1 MANNLIN
8 MKKIN
13 IETWKRR
20 DHFKLFSQ
28 FEEPFFGVLVNI
40 DCTKA
45 YTNAKAAGKSFFL
58 HYLYRALKAANSVEE
73 FRYRILD
80 NEVILHE
87 QASVSTTINRPNGT
101 FGFGYFDYSRDEN
114 IFIANAQKAIELVQ
128 NTEGLIPSEAGGS
141 EIHFSAIPW
150 VDFTSLS
157 HARSFTF
164 PDSCPKIS
172 FGKITEKDGVKSMSI
187 SVHVHHGLA
196 DGYHVGQFVDT
207 FQKLMEEE

>member
-1 MANNLIN
+1 

-28 FEEPFFGVLVNI
+28 FEEPFFGMVVNI
-40 DCTKA
+40 DCTIA
-45 YTNAKAAGKSFFL
+45 YANAKTASKSFFL

-73 FRYRILD
+73 FRYRIL
-80 NEVILHE
+80 NEDVILHQ

-101 FGFGYFDYSRDEN
+101 FGFGYFDYNTNEN
-114 IFIANAQKAIELVQ
+114 IFIADAQKAIELVQ
-128 NTEGLIPSEAGGS
+128 TTEGLIPSQPGGS

-172 FGKITEKDGVKSMSI
+172 FGKLTEKNGVKSMPI

-196 DGYHVGQFVDT
+196 DGFHVGKFVEQ
-207 FQKLMEEE
+207 FQKLMNQE

>member
-1 MANNLIN
+1 
-8 MKKIN
+8 MKKID
-13 IETWKRR
+13 ISTWKRR

-28 FEEPFFGVLVNI
+28 FEEPFFGVVVHMN
-40 DCTKA
+40 CTKA
-45 YTNAKAAGKSFFL
+45 YANAKAANKSFFL

-87 QASVSTTINRPNGT
+87 KASVSTTINRPNGT
-101 FGFGYFDYSRDEN
+101 FGFGYFDYNEDET
-114 IFIANAQKAIELVQ
+114 IFTANAKKAISEVQ
-128 NTEGLIPSEAGGS
+128 NTEGLIPSRPGAS

-164 PDSCPKIS
+164 PDSAPKVS
-172 FGKITEKDGVKSMSI
+172 FGKVTEKDGTKTMPI
-187 SVHVHHGLA
+187 SVHIHHGLA
-196 DGYHVGQFVDT
+196 DGFHVGQFVEK
-207 FQKLMEEE
+207 FQALLNEE

>member
-1 MANNLIN
+1 

-13 IETWKRR
+13 IDTWKRK

-28 FEEPFFGVLVNI
+28 FEEPFFGFVVNI

-45 YTNAKAAGKSFFL
+45 YANAKLANKSFFL
-58 HYLYRALKAANSVEE
+58 HYLYRALKAANAIEE

-80 NEVILHE
+80 NEVILHDK
-87 QASVSTTINRPNGT
+87 ASVSTTINRPNGT
-101 FGFGYFDYSRDEN
+101 FGFGYFDDNEDEK
-114 IFIANAQKAIELVQ
+114 IFIEDAQKAILEVQ
-128 NTEGLIPSEAGGS
+128 NTEGLTPSKPGAS

-164 PDSCPKIS
+164 PDSAPKIS
-172 FGKITEKDGVKSMSI
+172 FGKVIDKEGTKTMAVSI
-187 SVHVHHGLA
+187 HIHHGLA
-196 DGYHVGQFVDT
+196 DGYHVGQFVEQ
-207 FQKLMEEE
+207 FQKLMNEE

>member
-1 MANNLIN
+1 

-13 IETWKRR
+13 INTWKRK
-20 DHFKLFSQ
+20 DHFKLFSK
-28 FEEPFFGVLVNI
+28 FEEPFFGVVVHIN
-40 DCTKA
+40 CTKA
-45 YTNAKAAGKSFFL
+45 YANAKAANKSFFL
-58 HYLYRALKAANSVEE
+58 HYLYRALKAANAIEE

-101 FGFGYFDYSRDEN
+101 FGFGYFNYDTDEN
-114 IFIANAQKAIELVQ
+114 IFIADAQKAIKLVQ
-128 NTEGLIPSEAGGS
+128 TTEGLTPSQPGGS

-172 FGKITEKDGVKSMSI
+172 FGKLTDKDGVKTMAVAI
-187 SVHVHHGLA
+187 HIHHGLA
-196 DGYHVGQFVDT
+196 DGYHVGQFVEQ
-207 FQKLMEEE
+207 FQKLMNEA

>member
-1 MANNLIN
+1 

-20 DHFKLFSQ
+20 EHFKLFSQ
-28 FEEPFFGVLVNI
+28 FEEPFFGVVVNI

-45 YTNAKAAGKSFFL
+45 YANAKATSKSFFL
-58 HYLYRALKAANSVEE
+58 YYLYRALKAANSIEE
-73 FRYRILD
+73 FRYRILND
-80 NEVILHE
+80 EVIIHD

-101 FGFGYFDYSRDEN
+101 FGFAYFDYNTDEN
-114 IFIANAQKAIELVQ
+114 IFIADAQKAIQVVQ
-128 NTEGLIPSEAGGS
+128 STEGLTPSKPGAS

-164 PDSCPKIS
+164 PDSSPKIS
-172 FGKITEKDGVKSMSI
+172 FGKVTEKEGIKTMAVSI
-187 SVHVHHGLA
+187 HIHHGLA
-196 DGYHVGQFVDT
+196 DGYHVGQFVT
-207 FQKLMEEE
+207 QFQKLMDEA

>member
-1 MANNLIN
+1 

-20 DHFKLFSQ
+20 DHFKLFRQ
-28 FEEPFFGVLVNI
+28 FEEPFFGVVVNI

-45 YTNAKAAGKSFFL
+45 YTNAKADQKSFFL
-58 HYLYRALKAANSVEE
+58 HYLYRALKAANTIEE

-80 NEVILHE
+80 NEVIIHE
-87 QASVSTTINRPNGT
+87 EASVSTTINRPNGT
-101 FGFGYFDYSRDEN
+101 FGFGYFDYNTDES
-114 IFIANAQKAIELVQ
+114 IFIANAQKAIEEVQ
-128 NTEGLIPSEAGGS
+128 NTEGLTPSKPGAS

-150 VDFTSLS
+150 IDFTSLS

-164 PDSCPKIS
+164 PDSAPKIS
-172 FGKITEKDGVKSMSI
+172 FGKLTEKEGAKTMAVSI
-187 SVHVHHGLA
+187 HIHHGLA

-207 FQKLMEEE
+207 FQKLMNEA

>member
-1 MANNLIN
+1 MR
-8 MKKIN
+8 KIN
-13 IETWKRR
+13 INTWKRK

-28 FEEPFFGVLVNI
+28 FEEPFFGVVVNI
-40 DCTKA
+40 DCTQA
-45 YTNAKAAGKSFFL
+45 YKNAKSAKKSFFL
-58 HYLYRALKAANSVEE
+58 HYLYRALKAANKIEE

-101 FGFGYFDYSRDEN
+101 FGFCYFDYNADEN
-114 IFIANAQKAIELVQ
+114 IFIANAQKAICDVQ
-128 NTEGLIPSEAGGS
+128 QTEGLTPSQPGAS

-164 PDSCPKIS
+164 PDSAPKIS
-172 FGKITEKDGVKSMSI
+172 FGKVTEKDGTKTMAVSI
-187 SVHVHHGLA
+187 HIHHGLA
-196 DGYHVGQFVDT
+196 DGYHVGQFVEQ
-207 FQKLMEEE
+207 FQKLMNDE